1 MKSSALL
8 SLTSAEPEVMDALK
22 VIKTEEEYEKALSL
36 MDGLFDYSGIFI
48 YRFQLDN
55 LVRPQA

>member
-36 MDGLFDYSGIFI
+36 MDGLFDYFWTFI
-48 YRFQLDN
+48 YRFQPDN

>member
-1 MKSSALL
+1 
-8 SLTSAEPEVMDALK
+8 MDALK

-36 MDGLFDYSGIFI
+36 MDGLFDYFWTFI
-48 YRFQLDN
+48 YRFQPDN